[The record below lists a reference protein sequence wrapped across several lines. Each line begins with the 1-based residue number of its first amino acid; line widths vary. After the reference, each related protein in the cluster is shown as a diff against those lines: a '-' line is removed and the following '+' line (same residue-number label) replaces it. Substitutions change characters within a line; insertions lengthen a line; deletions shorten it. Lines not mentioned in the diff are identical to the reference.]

1 MLIRTKG
8 RSNPLTE
15 ISSIAAFWF
24 FWGALF
30 GICFLATAQRVI
42 DAATHSKDGEHVGG
56 ELPSGIVTPTLGLPS
71 GSANLPDNPSSSGL

>member
-1 MLIRTKG
+1 MLIRTEG

-42 DAATHSKDGEHVGG
+42 NAIDPAIDVEDRNV
-56 ELPSGIVTPTLGLPS
+56 LPTEEGLLLSSP
-71 GSANLPDNPSSSGL
+71 ANPPQDL